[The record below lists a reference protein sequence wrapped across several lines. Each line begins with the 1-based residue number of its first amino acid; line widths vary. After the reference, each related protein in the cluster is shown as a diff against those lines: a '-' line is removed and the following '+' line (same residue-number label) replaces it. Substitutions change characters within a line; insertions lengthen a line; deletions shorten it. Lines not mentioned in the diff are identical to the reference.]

1 MANTRERRPFSA
13 EELEDMR
20 ALYAQAQAEQRPPRL
35 VEFCRKYGRHRQHIA
50 RKARRLGIQF
60 RPVHG
65 KAKITE
71 ARQRQQA
78 EARKRERM
86 RKAEAP
92 RKKAEAEAAW
102 KISPLGSLLYAA
114 KRHDIAVRA
123 SRASRRK
130 WMSLSDAERKEWT
143 EKQKQALLSRYG
155 RGATNRP
162 ARRRE
167 RAHTRGVGG
176 IREDLGIY
184 MRSTWEANWAR
195 YLRLGIAQGSVKAWE
210 YEPVTFT
217 FPDGADPHVRSYTPD
232 FRVCMPD
239 GSTVY
244 HEVKGWMTD
253 RARRALELM
262 RQFHP
267 EVVVQVFS
275 RRAYQQLTQ
284 RWRDSIPEWEHCP
297 AATRQ
302 RLARERSK
310 RRMRTCK
317 QCGNQIGVPH
327 RRSYCSDEC
336 SKRAACIAHCEKQR
350 AATSARRPKHGECVR
365 CGVAFTIRPMGR
377 VRRFCSNRCGVA
389 TYRETHR
396 ATV

>member
-1 MANTRERRPFSA
+1 
-13 EELEDMR
+13 MR

-71 ARQRQQA
+71 ARQRQRA
-78 EARKRERM
+78 EARKRERL
-86 RKAEAP
+86 RKAEAR

-102 KISPLGSLLYAA
+102 KNSPLGALLE
-114 KRHDIAVRA
+114 AVRTEENKKRGGKA
-123 SRASRRK
+123 SRDR
-130 WMSLSDAERKEWT
+130 WMRLTDDEKRAVRD
-143 EKQKQALLSRYG
+143 KQKRAMMARYG
-155 RGATNRP
+155 KGNVNRP
-162 ARRRE
+162 NQT
-167 RAHTRGVGG
+167 HTRGVGG

-195 YLRLGIAQGSVKAWE
+195 YLNLAIAQGSVKAWE

-217 FPDGADPHVRSYTPD
+217 FPDGADPDVRSYTPD

-239 GSTVY
+239 GAAVY

-253 RARRALELM
+253 RSRRALQLM
-262 RQFHP
+262 RQFYP
-267 EVVVQVFS
+267 DVVVQVFS
-275 RRAYQQLTQ
+275 RRAYQQLRQ

-297 AATRQ
+297 AATRK
-302 RLARERSK
+302 RLARDREK
-310 RRMRTCK
+310 RRTRTCK
-317 QCGNQIGVPH
+317 QCGEQIEEANRHV
-327 RRSYCSDEC
+327 YCSDEC
-336 SKRAACIAHCEKQR
+336 NKRASSIARSKRQR
-350 AATSARRPKHGECVR
+350 AKTRASRHTHGQCKR
-365 CGVAFTIRPMGR
+365 CGVAFTISPMGR

-389 TYRETHR
+389 TYRDTHR